1 VPEEV
6 NLQQLQV
13 ALAQQVLFELGILLV
28 IVIGF
33 FWAVYAITKAAIRDG
48 IKEGLRESGLLKV
61 LARSSAPTIPAGLA
75 DMRAER

>member
-13 ALAQQVLFELGILLV
+13 ALAQQALFELGILLI

-33 FWAVYAITKAAIRDG
+33 FWAMYAVTKAAIRDG
-48 IKEGLRESGLLKV
+48 IKEGLRDSGLLKA
-61 LARSSAPTIPAGLA
+61 LARSSAPTIPAGLP

>member
-1 VPEEV
+1 VPKEV

-13 ALAQQVLFELGILLV
+13 ALAQQALFELGILLV

-33 FWAVYAITKAAIRDG
+33 FWAMYAVTKAAIRDG

-61 LARSSAPTIPAGLA
+61 LARSSAPTIPAGLPE
-75 DMRAER
+75 MRADR